1 MLIQTLL
8 AIIGYGLF
16 FSFFGGKK
24 KHLYFMLCATVHILV
39 IHAFRDPFIFPDNEG
54 YASIY
59 DKLSYYKNWR
69 DVLGFTEIHFS
80 GLEYGYMYL
89 NYFIACISKNHDPEV
104 FFITTSCIMVL
115 SMMFVVYK
123 TSKFPLVSVLMYFTY
138 PAVFYQSM
146 YVLRQHLACC
156 LIIFAIYFMDKKY
169 ISIILALL
177 AVSFH
182 TSAIYILPYY
192 VWRLFF
198 IKKISIDKIIG
209 YGIVF
214 VIFMRNGMYVLL
226 RNIERYE
233 SYAEGEESSSY
244 LPIILLATIF
254 ISIFVTGSYAKIKDF
269 HDKEFV
275 IYLSFVILISVVI
288 LGVHGGGRFANYFMY
303 SLPLVVPV
311 LLKYNTKE
319 TLFNY
324 VCLTVV
330 AVVIFYLNY
339 IGYKRG
345 IYFAL
350 DYKFYWQ

>member
-1 MLIQTLL
+1 
-8 AIIGYGLF
+8 
-16 FSFFGGKK
+16 
-24 KHLYFMLCATVHILV
+24 MLCATVHILV

-54 YASIY
+54 YARHFEN
-59 DKLSYYKNWR
+59 LSYYKNWKNVIR
-69 DVLGFTEIHFS
+69 YAQTHSS

-89 NYFIACISKNHDPEV
+89 NYFIARISKNHDPEV

-123 TSKFPLVSVLMYFTY
+123 TSKFPIVSILLYFTY

-146 YVLRQHLACC
+146 FVLRQHLACC

-182 TSAIYILPYY
+182 TSAIFILPYY
-192 VWRLFF
+192 IWRIFF
-198 IKKISIDKIIG
+198 TKKISINKLIG

-214 VIFMRNGMYVLL
+214 LFFLRYGMFLL
-226 RNIERYE
+226 IRDIERYE
-233 SYAEGEESSSY
+233 SYLEGEGSTNL
-244 LPIILLATIF
+244 LPVIVLLVIF
-254 ISIFVTGSYAKIKDF
+254 ISIFLSGAYAKIKDT

-275 IYLSFVILISVVI
+275 IYLSYVLLISFII
-288 LGVHGGGRFANYFMY
+288 LGVNGGGRFANYFMY
-303 SLPLVVPV
+303 SIPLAVPV

-319 TLFNY
+319 QLINII
-324 VCLTVV
+324 CLIVV
-330 AVVIFYLNY
+330 VGVIFYLNY
-339 IGYKRG
+339 MGYRRG
-345 IYFAL
+345 TYFAL